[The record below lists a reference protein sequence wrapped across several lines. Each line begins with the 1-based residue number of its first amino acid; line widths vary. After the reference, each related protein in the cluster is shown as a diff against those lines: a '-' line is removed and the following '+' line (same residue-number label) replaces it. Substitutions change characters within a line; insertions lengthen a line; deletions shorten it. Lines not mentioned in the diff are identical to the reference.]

1 LTSARH
7 PQIKHPQTGISGLKG
22 GAMRLTSRWIRVL
35 FGTLALAAAI
45 GSIAHV
51 ASLNA
56 PQLLAEEGP
65 KKPTG
70 G

>member
-1 LTSARH
+1 
-7 PQIKHPQTGISGLKG
+7 
-22 GAMRLTSRWIRVL
+22 MRLTSTWIRVL
-35 FGTLALAAAI
+35 FGTLALAAAF
-45 GSIAHV
+45 GSIAHI
-51 ASLNA
+51 ASVNA

>member
-1 LTSARH
+1 
-7 PQIKHPQTGISGLKG
+7 
-22 GAMRLTSRWIRVL
+22 MRLTSRWIRVL